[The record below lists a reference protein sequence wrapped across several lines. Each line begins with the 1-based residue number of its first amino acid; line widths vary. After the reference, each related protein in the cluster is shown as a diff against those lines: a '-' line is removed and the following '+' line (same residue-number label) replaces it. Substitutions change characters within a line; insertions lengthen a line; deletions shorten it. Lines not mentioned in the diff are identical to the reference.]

1 MFLNKIK
8 TTEINLVIGDIWS
21 SERTL
26 SNSFLSQLEKKK
38 EIERSV
44 VLRSRGRGRGSYCL
58 MGTELEFCKMKTVLQ
73 MCGGNVCITLW
84 LCLIPVNCTLKMVKG
99 ASLVVQWLWLC
110 APNAGGLGSIPG
122 QGTRFLM
129 LQLKTCMPQQRQKIL
144 CAATKTLSNQIS
156 KQFFSVTHHGPSASV
171 VDQSWTHKDTSP
183 LLLKSLMTLRAQVAL
198 HQWVQSTLDCAALG
212 WYKSNSGFALLNF
225 CHLILEYILKEMWLC
240 YISF

>member
-44 VLRSRGRGRGSYCL
+44 VVRSRGRGRGSYCL

-110 APNAGGLGSIPG
+110 SANTGFN
-122 QGTRFLM
+122 QGTRC
-129 LQLKTCMPQQRQKIL
+129 TAASCMPQQRSKVRRPQL
-144 CAATKTLSNQIS
+144 RPGAAK
-156 KQFFSVTHHGPSASV
+156 
-171 VDQSWTHKDTSP
+171 
-183 LLLKSLMTLRAQVAL
+183 
-198 HQWVQSTLDCAALG
+198 
-212 WYKSNSGFALLNF
+212 
-225 CHLILEYILKEMWLC
+225 
-240 YISF
+240 